1 MHTYTDSKQGPHKC
15 DGCTTT
21 ISCWLTENGL
31 ELADTMDDWKQSRLC
46 SLGTKRK
53 KKGIQKRNAH
63 FGFPLQNVFK
73 LFPLRALMN
82 RIQIWWRGP
91 YGNRLWSIGAVTQIL
106 AASKPYCW
114 AVHGQHKAQ
123 DEDKAWQPAQMKRKL
138 WPRCHLK
145 IKQHKLEQIGTSKK
159 KKEAN
164 MKWLLW
170 ILHSTPLKRD
180 KPIRPKQTVAR
191 EY

>member
-1 MHTYTDSKQGPHKC
+1 MLTYVDSKQGPHNM
-15 DGCTTT
+15 
-21 ISCWLTENGL
+21 ISCWLIEQQI
-31 ELADTMDDWKQSRLC
+31 LANTMGDWKPSGLC

-53 KKGIQKRNAH
+53 KKGIKNGNAH

-73 LFPLRALMN
+73 LFPLHALMN

-106 AASKPYCW
+106 AASKPDCW
-114 AVHGQHKAQ
+114 TVHRQHKAQ
-123 DEDKAWQPAQMKRKL
+123 DEDEAWQPAKMKRKL

-159 KKEAN
+159 K
-164 MKWLLW
+164 LQ
-170 ILHSTPLKRD
+170 ILNYFFEFCT
-180 KPIRPKQTVAR
+180 AR
-191 EY
+191 H